1 MFVKKVFNKLY
12 LKIIFFSLIFF
23 ISINSSAISAVLTE
37 EELKYIEEQ
46 STESNDDEGGED
58 YIKYEDIKDS
68 FEGKISVRDEKYI
81 LFIEGQKIINDSK
94 TVWTYIEEL
103 NEVTISEFDPSEQEI
118 SLNNIFEIYKE
129 GFTYKY
135 LGIKEDF
142 SMVVIYP
149 EDEDK
154 SYYKIL
160 FKINSY
166 NLLESFTVYDNSN
179 SLYIYSINDFVEEEL
194 DATLFS
200 FELENYPDI
209 EVIDFR

>member
-1 MFVKKVFNKLY
+1 MKHFYLFFLFIVSPFFLSSQDDKKALELLDKMSDNYKKMKGFT
-12 LKIIFFSLIFF
+12 
-23 ISINSSAISAVLTE
+23 SSFTYSMNNL
-37 EELKYIEEQ
+37 
-46 STESNDDEGGED
+46 N
-58 YIKYEDIKDS
+58 EDIQDS
-68 FEGKISVRDEKYI
+68 FEGKISVRNEKYI

-142 SMVVIYP
+142 SMVEIYP

-200 FELENYPDI
+200 FELENHPDI

>member
-1 MFVKKVFNKLY
+1 MKHFYLLFLFIVSPFFLSSQDDKKALELLDEMSDNYKKMKGFTSSFTYSMNN
-12 LKIIFFSLIFF
+12 LI
-23 ISINSSAISAVLTE
+23 
-37 EELKYIEEQ
+37 
-46 STESNDDEGGED
+46 
-58 YIKYEDIKDS
+58 EDIKDS

-142 SMVVIYP
+142 SMVEIYP

-194 DATLFS
+194 DAVLFS
-200 FELENYPDI
+200 FDIENYPDI

>member
-1 MFVKKVFNKLY
+1 MKHFYLFFLFIVSPFFLSSQDDKKALELLDKMSDNYKKMKGFTSSFTYSMNN
-12 LKIIFFSLIFF
+12 LI
-23 ISINSSAISAVLTE
+23 
-37 EELKYIEEQ
+37 
-46 STESNDDEGGED
+46 
-58 YIKYEDIKDS
+58 EDIKDS

-118 SLNNIFEIYKE
+118 SLSNIFEIYKV
-129 GFTYKY
+129 GFSYKY
-135 LGIKEDF
+135 LGVKEDL
-142 SMVVIYP
+142 SMVEIYP

-160 FKINSY
+160 FKINSS

-179 SLYIYSINDFVEEEL
+179 SLYIYLINDFVEEEL

>member
-1 MFVKKVFNKLY
+1 MKHFYFFCLFMVLPFFLSSQDDNKAVELLDKMSDNYKKMKGFTSSFTYSMNN
-12 LKIIFFSLIFF
+12 LI
-23 ISINSSAISAVLTE
+23 
-37 EELKYIEEQ
+37 
-46 STESNDDEGGED
+46 
-58 YIKYEDIKDS
+58 EDIKDS

-118 SLNNIFEIYKE
+118 SLSNIFEIYKV
-129 GFTYKY
+129 GFSYKY
-135 LGIKEDF
+135 LGVKEDL
-142 SMVVIYP
+142 SMVEIYP

-160 FKINSY
+160 FKINNS

-194 DATLFS
+194 DTTLFT
-200 FELENYPDI
+200 FDVENYPDI

>member
-1 MFVKKVFNKLY
+1 MKHFYLFFLFIVSPFFLSFQDDKKALELLDEMSDNYKKMKGFT
-12 LKIIFFSLIFF
+12 
-23 ISINSSAISAVLTE
+23 SSFTYSMNNL
-37 EELKYIEEQ
+37 
-46 STESNDDEGGED
+46 N
-58 YIKYEDIKDS
+58 EDIQDS
-68 FEGKISVRDEKYI
+68 FEGKISVRNEKYI

-142 SMVVIYP
+142 SMVEIYP

-160 FKINSY
+160 FKINSS

>member
-1 MFVKKVFNKLY
+1 MVLPFFLSSQDDNKAVELLDKMSDNYKKMKGFT
-12 LKIIFFSLIFF
+12 
-23 ISINSSAISAVLTE
+23 SSFTYSMNNL
-37 EELKYIEEQ
+37 
-46 STESNDDEGGED
+46 N
-58 YIKYEDIKDS
+58 EDIQDS
-68 FEGKISVRDEKYI
+68 FEGKISVRNEKYI

-118 SLNNIFEIYKE
+118 SLSNIFEIYKV
-129 GFTYKY
+129 GFSYKY
-135 LGIKEDF
+135 LGVKEDL
-142 SMVVIYP
+142 SMVEIYP

-160 FKINSY
+160 FKINNS
-166 NLLESFTVYDNSN
+166 NLLESFTVYDNTN

-194 DATLFS
+194 DTTLFT
-200 FELENYPDI
+200 FDVENYPDI

>member
-1 MFVKKVFNKLY
+1 MVLAFFLSSQDDNKAVELLDKMSDNYKKMKGFTSSFTYSMNNFN
-12 LKIIFFSLIFF
+12 
-23 ISINSSAISAVLTE
+23 
-37 EELKYIEEQ
+37 
-46 STESNDDEGGED
+46 
-58 YIKYEDIKDS
+58 EDIQDS
-68 FEGKISVRDEKYI
+68 FEGKISVRNEKYI

-142 SMVVIYP
+142 SMVEIYP
-149 EDEDK
+149 EDEYK

-160 FKINSY
+160 FKINSS

>member
-1 MFVKKVFNKLY
+1 MKHFYFFCLFMVLPFFLSSQDDNKAVELLDKMSDNYKKMKGFT
-12 LKIIFFSLIFF
+12 
-23 ISINSSAISAVLTE
+23 SSFTYSMNNL
-37 EELKYIEEQ
+37 
-46 STESNDDEGGED
+46 N
-58 YIKYEDIKDS
+58 EDIQDY
-68 FEGKISVRDEKYI
+68 FEGKISVRNEKYI

-118 SLNNIFEIYKE
+118 SLSNIFEIYKV
-129 GFTYKY
+129 GFSYKY
-135 LGIKEDF
+135 LGVKEDL
-142 SMVVIYP
+142 SMVEIYP

-160 FKINSY
+160 FKINNS

-194 DATLFS
+194 DTTLFT
-200 FELENYPDI
+200 FDVENYPDI

>member
-1 MFVKKVFNKLY
+1 MVLPFFLSSQDDNKAVELLDKMSDNYKKMKGFT
-12 LKIIFFSLIFF
+12 
-23 ISINSSAISAVLTE
+23 SSFTYSMNNL
-37 EELKYIEEQ
+37 
-46 STESNDDEGGED
+46 N
-58 YIKYEDIKDS
+58 EDIQDS
-68 FEGKISVRDEKYI
+68 FEGKISVRNEKYI

-142 SMVVIYP
+142 SMVEIYP

-160 FKINSY
+160 FKINSS
-166 NLLESFTVYDNSN
+166 NLLESFTVYDNLN
-179 SLYIYSINDFVEEEL
+179 SLYIYSINDFFEEEL
-194 DATLFS
+194 DAALFS
-200 FELENYPDI
+200 FDIENYPDI

>member
-1 MFVKKVFNKLY
+1 MVLPFFLSSQDDNKAVELLDKMSDNYKKMKGFT
-12 LKIIFFSLIFF
+12 
-23 ISINSSAISAVLTE
+23 SSFTYSMNNL
-37 EELKYIEEQ
+37 
-46 STESNDDEGGED
+46 N
-58 YIKYEDIKDS
+58 EDIQDS
-68 FEGKISVRDEKYI
+68 FEGKISVRNEKYI

-118 SLNNIFEIYKE
+118 SLSNIFEIYKV
-129 GFTYKY
+129 GFSYKY
-135 LGIKEDF
+135 LGVKEDL
-142 SMVVIYP
+142 SMVEIYP

-160 FKINSY
+160 FKINNS
-166 NLLESFTVYDNSN
+166 NLLESFTVYDNTN

-194 DATLFS
+194 DAVLFS
-200 FELENYPDI
+200 FDIENYPDI

>member
-1 MFVKKVFNKLY
+1 MKHFYFFCLFMVLPFFLSSQDDNKAVELLDKMSDNYKKMKGFT
-12 LKIIFFSLIFF
+12 
-23 ISINSSAISAVLTE
+23 SSFTYSMNNL
-37 EELKYIEEQ
+37 
-46 STESNDDEGGED
+46 N
-58 YIKYEDIKDS
+58 EDIQDS
-68 FEGKISVRDEKYI
+68 FEGKISVRNEKYI

-142 SMVVIYP
+142 SMVEIYP

-160 FKINSY
+160 FKINSS

-194 DATLFS
+194 DPTLFS

>member
-1 MFVKKVFNKLY
+1 MVLPFFLSSQDDNKAVELLDKMSDNYKKMKGFT
-12 LKIIFFSLIFF
+12 
-23 ISINSSAISAVLTE
+23 SSFTYSMNNLT
-37 EELKYIEEQ
+37 
-46 STESNDDEGGED
+46 
-58 YIKYEDIKDS
+58 EDIKDS

-118 SLNNIFEIYKE
+118 SLSNIFEIYKV
-129 GFTYKY
+129 GFSYKY
-135 LGIKEDF
+135 LGVKEDL
-142 SMVVIYP
+142 SMVEIYP

-160 FKINSY
+160 FKINNS

-194 DATLFS
+194 DTTLFT
-200 FELENYPDI
+200 FDVENYPDI

>member
-1 MFVKKVFNKLY
+1 MKHFYLFFLFIVSPFFLSSQDDKKALELLDKMSDNYKKMKGFTSSFTYSMNN
-12 LKIIFFSLIFF
+12 LI
-23 ISINSSAISAVLTE
+23 
-37 EELKYIEEQ
+37 
-46 STESNDDEGGED
+46 
-58 YIKYEDIKDS
+58 EDIKDS

-118 SLNNIFEIYKE
+118 SLSNIFEIYKV
-129 GFTYKY
+129 GFSYKY
-135 LGIKEDF
+135 LGVKEDL
-142 SMVVIYP
+142 SIVEIYP

-160 FKINSY
+160 FKINNS

-194 DATLFS
+194 DTTLFT
-200 FELENYPDI
+200 FDVENYPDI

>member
-1 MFVKKVFNKLY
+1 MVLPFFLSSQDDNKAVELLDKMSDNYKKMKGFT
-12 LKIIFFSLIFF
+12 
-23 ISINSSAISAVLTE
+23 SSFTYSMNNL
-37 EELKYIEEQ
+37 
-46 STESNDDEGGED
+46 N
-58 YIKYEDIKDS
+58 EDIQDY
-68 FEGKISVRDEKYI
+68 FEGKISVRNEKYI

-142 SMVVIYP
+142 SMVEIYP

-194 DATLFS
+194 DTTLFT
-200 FELENYPDI
+200 FDVENYPDI

>member
-1 MFVKKVFNKLY
+1 MVLPFFLSSQDDNKAVELLDKMSDNYKKMKGFTSSFTYSMNNFN
-12 LKIIFFSLIFF
+12 
-23 ISINSSAISAVLTE
+23 
-37 EELKYIEEQ
+37 
-46 STESNDDEGGED
+46 
-58 YIKYEDIKDS
+58 EDIQDS
-68 FEGKISVRDEKYI
+68 FEGKISVRNEKYI

-94 TVWTYIEEL
+94 TVLSGKITYL
-103 NEVTISEFDPSEQEI
+103 TA
-118 SLNNIFEIYKE
+118 
-129 GFTYKY
+129 
-135 LGIKEDF
+135 
-142 SMVVIYP
+142 

-160 FKINSY
+160 FKINSS

>member
-1 MFVKKVFNKLY
+1 MKHFYLFFLFIVSPFFLSFQDDKKALELLDEMSDNYKKMKGFTSSFTYSMNN
-12 LKIIFFSLIFF
+12 LI
-23 ISINSSAISAVLTE
+23 
-37 EELKYIEEQ
+37 
-46 STESNDDEGGED
+46 
-58 YIKYEDIKDS
+58 EDIKDS

-142 SMVVIYP
+142 SMVEIYP

-160 FKINSY
+160 FKINSS

-179 SLYIYSINDFVEEEL
+179 SLYIYLINDFVEEEL

>member
-1 MFVKKVFNKLY
+1 MKHFYLFFLFIVSPFFLSSQDDKKALELLDKMSDNYKKMKGFT
-12 LKIIFFSLIFF
+12 
-23 ISINSSAISAVLTE
+23 SSFTYSMNNLT
-37 EELKYIEEQ
+37 
-46 STESNDDEGGED
+46 
-58 YIKYEDIKDS
+58 EDIKDS

-142 SMVVIYP
+142 SMVEIYP

-160 FKINSY
+160 FKINRS

>member
-1 MFVKKVFNKLY
+1 MVLPFFLSSQDDNKAVELLDKMSDNYKKMKGFTSSFTYSMNN
-12 LKIIFFSLIFF
+12 LI
-23 ISINSSAISAVLTE
+23 
-37 EELKYIEEQ
+37 
-46 STESNDDEGGED
+46 
-58 YIKYEDIKDS
+58 EDIKDS

-142 SMVVIYP
+142 SMVEIYP

-160 FKINSY
+160 FKINSS